1 MSKKQKKGNDLKWDI
16 WNKNT
21 SIFVL
26 LVLYRVVHQFWTF
39 CNNNIGPEFVGNPV
53 DLLALGSK

>member
-39 CNNNIGPEFVGNPV
+39 FNNNISPEFVGNPV
-53 DLLALGSK
+53 DLLPLGSK

>member
-39 CNNNIGPEFVGNPV
+39 FNNNIGPEFVGNPV